1 MSGVKTTDLHLSLL
15 SFDPSLQATR
25 TTAEHDLQQC
35 FGLHLK
41 KTATILDPDLL
52 EQYAEAVYDKGAA
65 LDNCRFIRGTIRPI
79 CLPGELQ
86 RVVCNGHKRVHVLKF
101 HSLTLR
107 NGMIAN
113 MYEPVGKSMVH
124 NRLQ

>member
-1 MSGVKTTDLHLSLL
+1 MFWITFKTHNHNSR
-15 SFDPSLQATR
+15 SRS
-25 TTAEHDLQQC
+25 
-35 FGLHLK
+35 
-41 KTATILDPDLL
+41 
-52 EQYAEAVYDKGAA
+52 AEAVSDKGAA
-65 LDNCRFIRGTIRPI
+65 LDNCRSIRPI

-86 RVVCNGHKRVHVLKF
+86 RVVCTGHKRVHVLKF
-101 HSLTLR
+101 HSLTLH